1 MTGGGAEL
9 AAHVA
14 MVVKYVEMK
23 GPRGFDI
30 VKTESNGAG
39 RPEDAVE
46 MAQLF
51 GAGGRYADR
60 ALLIITDPDNTPT
73 AETRR
78 AYAEARRSSPV
89 TTALV
94 VKSLTLRVAV
104 NCVIRAAGTVNKSE
118 KEAMCFSTEEE
129 AVAWLEEQQARA

>member
-1 MTGGGAEL
+1 
-9 AAHVA
+9 
-14 MVVKYVEMK
+14 MVVKYVEIK

-30 VKTESNGAG
+30 VKTESTGDG

-46 MAQLF
+46 MAKLF
-51 GAGGRYADR
+51 GAGGRYEDR
-60 ALLIITDPDNTPT
+60 ALLIITDPHKTPT

-78 AYAEARRSSPV
+78 AYVEARRRSPV

-104 NCVIRAAGTVNKSE
+104 NFVIRAAGSVSRSE

-129 AVAWLEEQQARA
+129 AIDWLEAQLAKASSP